1 MASKDLSEEDLDNWE
16 SRVRNYGGDA
26 GALQAIAEIR
36 RRRAADLTEEEREAL
51 RLLRRHMPMWF
62 REDSDERGT
71 YENRAR
77 AVLDRLLAGGGGR

>member
-1 MASKDLSEEDLDNWE
+1 MTLSIAQLQIIARDTTNQTTRAMA
-16 SRVRNYGGDA
+16 V
-26 GALQAIAEIR
+26 EILE
-36 RRRAADLTEEEREAL
+36 RRAADLNGEEREAI

-77 AVLDRLLAGGGGR
+77 AVLDRLLKESP